1 MKFQKKTVFI
11 YEING
16 KEKIT
21 VTTAAEAK
29 KWDDIFAVADKLDT
43 VMQKNSPDFKMGDAD
58 RNDLCIYLAR
68 NKAAL
73 MDALKGGTD
82 VIDVPE
88 PAIPSSKD
96 GFSL

>member
-1 MKFQKKTVFI
+1 MKFQKKTVYV

-21 VTTAAEAK
+21 VTNAAEAK
-29 KWDDIFAVADKLDT
+29 KWDDIFEVAEKLDK
-43 VMQKNSPDFKMGDAD
+43 VMQKSVPDFKLGDGD

-68 NKAAL
+68 NKAAF
-73 MDALKGGTD
+73 MDALKAGNDT
-82 VIDVPE
+82 IDVPE
-88 PAIPSSKD
+88 PTIPSSKD

>member
-1 MKFQKKTVFI
+1 MKFQKKTVFV

-16 KEKIT
+16 KEKVT
-21 VTTAAEAK
+21 VTSAAEAK
-29 KWDDIFAVADKLDT
+29 KWDDIFEVAEKLDKIF
-43 VMQKNSPDFKMGDAD
+43 QKNSPDIKLNDGD

-68 NKAAL
+68 NKASI
-73 MDALKGGTD
+73 MEALKSGKD
-82 VIDVPE
+82 VVDVPE